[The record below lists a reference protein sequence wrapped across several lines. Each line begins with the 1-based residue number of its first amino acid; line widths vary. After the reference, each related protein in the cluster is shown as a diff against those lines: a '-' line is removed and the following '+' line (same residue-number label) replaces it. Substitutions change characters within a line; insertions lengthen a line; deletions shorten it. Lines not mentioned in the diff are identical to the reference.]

1 MSYLQ
6 IPFILVERYFSLIFS
21 PFPKSNKQLAMA
33 RTTTTNNVDAMTL
46 DDDEGKIILFDIPGE
61 PVAQRRPRV
70 AYAIRQI
77 YNPQGNAIKNLR
89 NKLKQSLEEVGHFNP
104 YPYFSKTARVSM
116 VIEFNMERG
125 KRH

>member
-1 MSYLQ
+1 
-6 IPFILVERYFSLIFS
+6 
-21 PFPKSNKQLAMA
+21 MA
-33 RTTTTNNVDAMTL
+33 QTTNTNNVDAMTL

-61 PVAQRRPRV
+61 LVAQRRPRV

-89 NKLKQSLEEVGHFNP
+89 NKLKQALEEVGHYHP
-104 YPYFSKTARVSM
+104 YPYFSKTVRVSV
-116 VIEFNMERG
+116 VIEFYMKKK